1 MAYLPI
7 KQGEDLF
14 SIKIGK
20 FPVFLF
26 KGNDNKVLEVYNKD
40 EEYWNIDEVSVTP
53 DNHIDASKSEN
64 YLIKEYNVSEAVNY
78 LTENTDKK
86 FVVYIS
92 SITEQAEALYKE
104 SDSSFVL
111 IRMFD
116 I

>member
-1 MAYLPI
+1 M
-7 KQGEDLF
+7 
-14 SIKIGK
+14 
-20 FPVFLF
+20 F

-40 EEYWNIDEVSVTP
+40 EEYWKIDEVSVTP

-104 SDSSFVL
+104 SDNSFVL

>member
-1 MAYLPI
+1 MAVVPCSRVSEAPLP
-7 KQGEDLF
+7 QLF
-14 SIKIGK
+14 GSL
-20 FPVFLF
+20 FLF
-26 KGNDNKVLEVYNKD
+26 KDNDKVLEVYYND
-40 EEYWNIDEVSVTP
+40 EYWNIDEVNVTP
-53 DNHIDASKSEN
+53 DNNIDASKSEN
-64 YLIKEYNVSEAVNY
+64 YLIKEYNVSEAVTY

-104 SDSSFVL
+104 SDNSFVL